1 MNIDKCQQLALAAA
15 ESFLRCEG
23 YFRVRFNSLQHLS
36 ASDYLHRG
44 EQPVHYRAVIYFF
57 IYLRQQI
64 NTHLYI

>member
-1 MNIDKCQQLALAAA
+1 MHVDKCQQLALAAA

-23 YFRVRFNSLQHLS
+23 YFRVQLNSLQHLS
-36 ASDYLHRG
+36 AADYLHRRA
-44 EQPVHYRAVIYFF
+44 QPVHYGAVIYFF

>member
-1 MNIDKCQQLALAAA
+1 MHVDKCQQLALAAA

-23 YFRVRFNSLQHLS
+23 YFRVQLNSLQHLS
-36 ASDYLHRG
+36 AADYLHRG
-44 EQPVHYRAVIYFF
+44 AQPVHYGAVIYFF